1 MQFVFDL
8 DGTICFKG
16 QSISNDILKALAAL
30 TMNGDEVIF
39 ASARPIRDM
48 LPVIR
53 KDFHSYTM
61 IGGNGSLIS
70 KNGKIVYSKSFSDEE
85 LLGIR
90 DLIDSFD
97 VKYLIDGE
105 WDYAYTGPADHPILQ
120 NLDPAKLA
128 RNLKLESLTS
138 IVKILLLELSNNER
152 LEKELANLALTIHKH
167 GDENV
172 FDISPNGVD
181 KWSALQELGVQRGN
195 YIAFGNDANDR
206 TMFEHALHSIMIGY
220 HEQLAPLAKETIRY
234 NNHVEQAIV
243 EKILELTNIFK
254 LIKS

>member
-16 QSISNDILKALAAL
+16 KPISDKILEALAAL
-30 TMNGDEVIF
+30 TSNGDEVIF

-53 KDFHSYTM
+53 KDFHSYMM

-85 LLGIR
+85 LLDIR
-90 DLIDSFD
+90 GLIDTFD

-128 RNLKLESLTS
+128 RNVKLESLRS
-138 IVKILLLELSNNER
+138 IVKILILESSNNER
-152 LEKELANLALTIHKH
+152 LEKKLANLALTIHKH
-167 GDENV
+167 GNENV
-172 FDISPNGVD
+172 FDLSPNGID

-195 YIAFGNDANDR
+195 YIALGNDANDR

-220 HEQLAPLAKETIRY
+220 HEQLAKLAKEMIRHD
-234 NNHVEQAIV
+234 NNVEQAIV
-243 EKILELTNIFK
+243 KKIHELANKFK
-254 LIKS
+254 LIES